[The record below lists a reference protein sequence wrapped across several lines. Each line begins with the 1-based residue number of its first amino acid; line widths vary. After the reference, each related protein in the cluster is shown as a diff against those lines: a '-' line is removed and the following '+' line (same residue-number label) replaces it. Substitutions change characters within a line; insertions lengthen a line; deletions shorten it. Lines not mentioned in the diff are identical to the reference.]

1 MANQLNSAQ
10 GIDLKALKTGQVVL
24 TKVIRTSN
32 PDIVSLEL
40 YEGGIVNT
48 SRASAA
54 KTEGQYEGLGMMM
67 SGYKGFTNSGSVTV
81 AWQNITVSNLE
92 LMLGVEELDIDNG
105 IWQEFRTKA
114 GKTKEMLELNILNP
128 VAVYNPQLN
137 EECNIRFRAV
147 IVEKTAISKD
157 KFKWAED
164 QGIFEEAAQVEAITE
179 KFAKTAGNDGD
190 VIKHNGDVVF
200 RDVKVSF
207 CDPSVETMN
216 HTFLKSDPI
225 APVNDTVDVETGEI
239 VQEYSEE
246 LA

>member
-10 GIDLKALKTGQVVL
+10 GVDLKALKTGQVVL
-24 TKVIRTSN
+24 TRVIRTSN
-32 PDIVSLEL
+32 PEIVSLEL

-48 SRASAA
+48 TRGASVPA
-54 KTEGQYEGLGMMM
+54 EGQYDGLGMMM
-67 SGYKGFTNSGSVTV
+67 SGYKGFTNSGSVTL

-147 IVEKTAISKD
+147 IVEKTTISKD

-164 QGIFEEAAQVEAITE
+164 QNIFDEDEQVKVITE

-190 VIKHNGDVVF
+190 VITHNGDVVF

-207 CDPSVETMN
+207 CDLTVETMN

-239 VQEYSEE
+239 MQEYSEE

>member
-10 GIDLKALKTGQVVL
+10 GMDLKALKTGQVVL

-48 SRASAA
+48 SRASVAN
-54 KTEGQYEGLGMMM
+54 TEGQYEGLGMMM

-114 GKTKEMLELNILNP
+114 GKTKEMLEL
-128 VAVYNPQLN
+128 V
-137 EECNIRFRAV
+137 
-147 IVEKTAISKD
+147 K
-157 KFKWAED
+157 
-164 QGIFEEAAQVEAITE
+164 QG
-179 KFAKTAGNDGD
+179 
-190 VIKHNGDVVF
+190 
-200 RDVKVSF
+200 KV
-207 CDPSVETMN
+207 
-216 HTFLKSDPI
+216 DPI
-225 APVNDTVDVETGEI
+225 PVSKRDIKEATQTLDDLRDGSITGR
-239 VQEYSEE
+239 VVLQP
-246 LA
+246 